1 MTDRVQPDGQFL
13 SAGELLLDLIVA
25 DGAPDLARA
34 DTFAAR
40 AGGAPANGA
49 VAMARLGL
57 PAAFAGVV
65 GADPIGDRLASELG
79 AQGVDLSRLRRTT
92 DAPTTLAFAWK
103 DGQGDGHFWL
113 LRAADLLLSP
123 ADMEAAGIERLGAIV
138 VCSIALSG
146 EPSRSAMWRAAEL
159 AGAAGVPLCFDVN
172 LRPSLWRDLA
182 GARAA
187 CLPVFR
193 HAALVKLSL
202 DDARGIF
209 DQGITPDEVFDRVA
223 AVAPRAATV
232 LTDGERG
239 SWFRDGDTG
248 NVVHVPAWPVAAV
261 EPTGAGDAFTA
272 ALLKRLS
279 SRGWPA
285 PSEDDVR
292 YASAAGALATTKR
305 GAWDGLP
312 TPAELDRFIA
322 GAPRNRSR
330 VG

>member
-1 MTDRVQPDGQFL
+1 MTDRVHPEGQFL

-25 DGAPDLARA
+25 DGAPDLTRA
-34 DTFAAR
+34 DSFAAR
-40 AGGAPANGA
+40 AGGAPANAA

-65 GADPIGDRLASELG
+65 GADPIGDRLAAALDAE
-79 AQGVDLSRLRRTT
+79 GVDVSRLRRT
-92 DAPTTLAFAWK
+92 DDSPTTLAFAWK
-103 DGQGDGHFWL
+103 DAEGDGHFWL
-113 LRAADLLLSP
+113 LRAADLRLSP
-123 ADMEAAGIERLGAIV
+123 ADMEAAGIERLGALV

-172 LRPSLWRDLA
+172 LRPSLWRNLGDA
-182 GARAA
+182 HAA

-193 HAALVKLSL
+193 HATLVKLSL

-209 DQGITPDEVFDRVA
+209 DPGIAANEVFARVA
-223 AVAPRAATV
+223 EVAPTAATV

-239 SWFRDGDTG
+239 SWFRDETSGE
-248 NVVHVPAWPVAAV
+248 VVHVPAWPVEAV

-279 SRGWPA
+279 SRRWVP
-285 PSEDDVR
+285 PSADDVR
-292 YASAAGALATTKR
+292 YASAAGALATTR
-305 GAWDGLP
+305 PGAWDGLP
-312 TPAELDRFIA
+312 IAADLNDFIA
-322 GAPRNRSR
+322 RGGRA
-330 VG
+330 

>member
-1 MTDRVQPDGQFL
+1 MTDRVFPDGQFL
-13 SAGELLLDLIVA
+13 AAGELLLDLIVT
-25 DGAPDLARA
+25 DGAPDLGSA

-65 GADPIGDRLASELG
+65 GADPIGERLATALAAE
-79 AQGVDLSRLRRTT
+79 GVDLSRLRRTH

-103 DGQGDGHFWL
+103 DAAGDGHFWL
-113 LRAADLLLSP
+113 LRAADLRLSP
-123 ADMEAAGIERLGAIV
+123 DDMDAAGIDRLGALV
-138 VCSIALSG
+138 VCSIALSD
-146 EPSRSAMWRAAEL
+146 EPSRAAMWRAAEL

-172 LRPSLWRDLA
+172 LRPSLWRDL
-182 GARAA
+182 GEARAA
-187 CLPVFR
+187 CLPVLR
-193 HAALVKLSL
+193 HATLVKLSL

-209 DQGITPDEVFDRVA
+209 EPGITPEEVFARVA
-223 AVAPRAATV
+223 EHAPNAATV

-239 SWFRDGDTG
+239 SWFRVAESGR
-248 NVVHVPAWPVAAV
+248 VVHVPAWTVDAV

-279 SRGWPA
+279 SRGWGA
-285 PSEDDVR
+285 PTADDLR

-305 GAWDGLP
+305 GAWDALP
-312 TPAELDRFIA
+312 TPAELDAFIA
-322 GAPRNRSR
+322 RAGRA
-330 VG
+330 

>member
-1 MTDRVQPDGQFL
+1 MTDRVLPEGQFL

-25 DGAPDLARA
+25 DGAPDLATA
-34 DTFAAR
+34 GTFAGR

-65 GADPIGDRLASELG
+65 GADPIGHRLASELA
-79 AQGVDLSRLRRTT
+79 AQGVDVSRLRRTA
-92 DAPTTLAFAWK
+92 DAATTLAFAWK
-103 DGQGDGHFWL
+103 DAGGDGHFWL

-123 ADMEAAGIERLGAIV
+123 ADMDEAGIGKLGALV

-159 AGAAGVPLCFDVN
+159 AGAAGTPLCFDVN
-172 LRPSLWRDLA
+172 LRPSLWRDLGDA
-182 GARAA
+182 HAA

-193 HAALVKLSL
+193 FATLVKLSL
-202 DDARGIF
+202 DDARGMF
-209 DQGITPDEVFDRVA
+209 EPGIAPDEVFDRVA
-223 AVAPRAATV
+223 EVAPNAAAV

-239 SWFRDGDTG
+239 SWFRDAELGA
-248 NVVHVPAWPVAAV
+248 VVHVPAWSVDAV

-279 SRGWPA
+279 ARRWA
-285 PSEDDVR
+285 ALTAEDVR
-292 YASAAGALATTKR
+292 YASAAGALATTKP

-312 TPAELDRFIA
+312 TEAELDRFIA
-322 GAPRNRSR
+322 DAKPD
-330 VG
+330 